1 MLQSNRC
8 NLHLK
13 KKEMGLAGC
22 NLFVWFVCLRQKF
35 QLHEKI
41 SCMVPFH
48 KKAKVSNNPAHL
60 RVIVLTSHTRKCWG
74 VVLDHLTRQV
84 CVFQGRQRNSPFT
97 SQQFAVTL
105 RPLPAPSAFSTVQPL
120 FFFADKLIHFKPH
133 HSCIMELPGF

>member
-1 MLQSNRC
+1 MFQSNRC

-13 KKEMGLAGC
+13 KKKKIGLVGC

-105 RPLPAPSAFSTVQPL
+105 RPLPAPFVLPGFDCPSAFSTVQPL
-120 FFFADKLIHFKPH
+120 FFFFF
-133 HSCIMELPGF
+133 C